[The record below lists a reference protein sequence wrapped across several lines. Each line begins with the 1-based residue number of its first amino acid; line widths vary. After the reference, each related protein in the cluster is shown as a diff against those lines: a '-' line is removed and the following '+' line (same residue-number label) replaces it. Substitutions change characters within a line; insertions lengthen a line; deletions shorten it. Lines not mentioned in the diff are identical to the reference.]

1 MNQAENGTDKNG
13 SAEAE
18 PIHILFCGDE
28 NVADGVLLA
37 TLSILAHVVQPL
49 HIFLFTAAVGE
60 GDRQRR
66 PMPDSFAQRLQ
77 TVVQRRHPDSRV
89 TRVELTEQFAAC
101 PPTANMDTRF
111 TPLCMLRL
119 YADLVA
125 EIPDRLLYLDCDV
138 LCRRDFTDFYRQ
150 DMTGV
155 ELCGVLDRYG
165 SWFFHGGHW
174 RRNYINSGVLLMN
187 MAEIRRSGLFARC
200 RALCRDERMFMPD
213 QSALNRLAHKRLVS
227 RCYNEQ
233 ADPRPDTVFQH
244 FSTRFR
250 FFPYIRTVTVKPWE
264 PQRVHEVLGLR
275 DYDELYAQYWKEKE
289 V

>member
-1 MNQAENGTDKNG
+1 M
-13 SAEAE
+13 SEAE
-18 PIHILFCGDE
+18 TIHLLFCGDE

-37 TLSILAHVVQPL
+37 ALSVTAHMRQPL
-49 HIFLFTAAVGE
+49 HIYLFTAAAGE
-60 GDRQRR
+60 GEKRRR
-66 PMPDSFAQRLQ
+66 PISRAFSERLQ
-77 TVVQRRHPDSRV
+77 TAVRKSHPDSRV
-89 TRVELTEQFAAC
+89 TLVDLTEPFAAN

-119 YADLVA
+119 YADLVPD
-125 EIPDRLLYLDCDV
+125 IPERLLYLDCDV
-138 LCRRDFTDFYRQ
+138 LCRRDFSDFYRQ

-165 SWFFHGGHW
+165 SWIFRGGRW

-200 RALCRDERMFMPD
+200 RALCRDEKMFMPD
-213 QSALNRLAHKRLVS
+213 QSALNRLAHKRLVP

-233 ADPRPDTVFQH
+233 ADLRPDTVFQH

-250 FFPYIRTVTVKPWE
+250 FFPYVRTVTVKPWDE
-264 PQRVHEVLGLR
+264 QRVHTVLKLR
-275 DYDELYAQYWKEKE
+275 DYDELYVRYWKEKE
-289 V
+289 Q